1 MWFFNHLSLP
11 PKSDKKEST
20 KMKDWPWYGHLLLIG
35 IIALLLYFVWFK
47 PKNGELKNLRVERD
61 KIETEVRNLQSKKRQ
76 LDKIEAEIAILNETL
91 RDLEA
96 IIPKRREIWNIL
108 GNMQQLANNSRLR
121 IDKFDVKGEIRKEF
135 YFEWPIDL
143 EITGD
148 YHNLAL
154 FFDRLSNFSRLFN
167 IEDFSIKALTRQT
180 DTHTISASYTAKTYI
195 FREETPVKKGKKAKR
210 K

>member
-1 MWFFNHLSLP
+1 
-11 PKSDKKEST
+11 
-20 KMKDWPWYGHLLLIG
+20 MKDWPWYGHLLLIG
-35 IIALLLYFVWFK
+35 IIGALLYFVWFK
-47 PKNGELKNLRVERD
+47 PKNVELANLKEERA
-61 KIETEVRNLQSKKRQ
+61 KIEGEVRNLKSKKIQ
-76 LDKIEAEIAILNETL
+76 LDKIEIEIAVLNETL
-91 RDLEA
+91 KDLEA

-108 GNMQQLANNSRLR
+108 SNMQQLANNSRLR
-121 IDKFDVKGEIRKEF
+121 IEKFDVKGEIRKEF

-167 IEDFSIKALTRQT
+167 IEDFSIKALQRQT
-180 DTHTISASYTAKTYI
+180 DTNTISASYTAKTYI
-195 FREETPVKKGKKAKR
+195 FREESPGKAGTKAKR